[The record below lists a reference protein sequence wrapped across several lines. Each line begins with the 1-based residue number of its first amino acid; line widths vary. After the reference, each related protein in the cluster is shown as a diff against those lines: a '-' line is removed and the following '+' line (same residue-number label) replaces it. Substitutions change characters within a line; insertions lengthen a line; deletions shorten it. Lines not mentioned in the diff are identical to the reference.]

1 MRVCPTRI
9 LNTFIFPLLNINV
22 INKIDKID
30 NKAVLTDFCFN
41 KQTVTSLCIAWA
53 SFF

>member
-22 INKIDKID
+22 INKID

-41 KQTVTSLCIAWA
+41 K
-53 SFF
+53 